1 MSAGAKTDALQASR
15 VETMYRVIEHLRT
28 RALYT
33 PGVFRVTANMTEVRD
48 LLRRCDEGSHTC
60 LAECDDNHMIAGLL
74 LEVLR
79 EMPTSLFDFEDF
91 LALQQPG
98 NFADVGKLVCSY
110 PAERREMVRQVVH
123 LLRSLHINKAANEV
137 NVTHL
142 VSIFSPVLCR
152 PPSGAFMSIR
162 HIKALPH
169 IQLAL
174 LTLINNYDL
183 VFRRQ
188 RAWSPQ
194 AEAESYHNQVVVLA
208 ITEELLD
215 DTVNAWFEE
224 DDGGVA
230 PPVQITGEPA
240 RWAHSLPSP
249 VKAQQQPAGAGAGV
263 GSGAGAGAG
272 VEAGSAGAR
281 EAQFH
286 LSDVDAFHLSDDEDG
301 AGGGRDTS
309 EEKAGGRAS
318 SPPSEAKHGG
328 SGGDGAGGSGGTGG
342 TDGDEDADGNGG
354 KAAEGS
360 TSASRGVSRS
370 AAQGLSLSISS
381 DAKTVNAPVS
391 PPTPWVASPN
401 DVAAASTRLE
411 IVEQTRRPSGALR
424 RKQVA
429 EYRKVRVQV
438 KRFEEQYK
446 AQHGVLPKG
455 KARAPAKE
463 LYNRYRH
470 LKQVVRDGS
479 ALHIQTVYRGFRVR
493 NARRSAAADDKGA
506 TPTPVSVRR
515 RGSGSSEVSVI
526 DRDAFGDSGGA
537 GTAGAGSAAES
548 VPSLKAAKSKLKKQ
562 LKQFDVDF
570 KAKHGRL
577 PSNEDKE
584 PIRHLYRRYAELK
597 DAIAELEA
605 EASLAKSGPAGG
617 GPSPSQDA
625 YRALRREKR
634 MLQLK
639 LKTYEDEFQRL
650 TGRKVR
656 YHKDIRPV
664 EAEYQRYKEVK
675 AAIQELGGKSGSPDN
690 SP

>member
-1 MSAGAKTDALQASR
+1 
-15 VETMYRVIEHLRT
+15 
-28 RALYT
+28 
-33 PGVFRVTANMTEVRD
+33 
-48 LLRRCDEGSHTC
+48 
-60 LAECDDNHMIAGLL
+60 
-74 LEVLR
+74 
-79 EMPTSLFDFEDF
+79 
-91 LALQQPG
+91 
-98 NFADVGKLVCSY
+98 
-110 PAERREMVRQVVH
+110 MVRQVVH

-183 VFRRQ
+183 VFRVRWGWALTVQHRSMAHPACGAPVGVVSSQRQ

-328 SGGDGAGGSGGTGG
+328 SGGDSAGGSGGTGG
-342 TDGDEDADGNGG
+342 TGGDEDADGNGG

-424 RKQVA
+424 RKQGA
-429 EYRKVRVQV
+429 EYRKVRCVARAGLGARYLGSVGWFVPCFTGRSHCHGCPTTPGVNSVQV

-493 NARRSAAADDKGA
+493 NARRSAAAGDKGA
-506 TPTPVSVRR
+506 TPTPTPVRR

-577 PSNEDKE
+577 V
-584 PIRHLYRRYAELK
+584 R
-597 DAIAELEA
+597 
-605 EASLAKSGPAGG
+605 ASRVLPLAPTTTLDHSHPCC
-617 GPSPSQDA
+617 
-625 YRALRREKR
+625 
-634 MLQLK
+634 
-639 LKTYEDEFQRL
+639 
-650 TGRKVR
+650 VC
-656 YHKDIRPV
+656 
-664 EAEYQRYKEVK
+664 
-675 AAIQELGGKSGSPDN
+675 AAIE
-690 SP
+690 

>member
-1 MSAGAKTDALQASR
+1 
-15 VETMYRVIEHLRT
+15 
-28 RALYT
+28 
-33 PGVFRVTANMTEVRD
+33 
-48 LLRRCDEGSHTC
+48 
-60 LAECDDNHMIAGLL
+60 
-74 LEVLR
+74 
-79 EMPTSLFDFEDF
+79 
-91 LALQQPG
+91 
-98 NFADVGKLVCSY
+98 
-110 PAERREMVRQVVH
+110 MVRQVVH

-183 VFRRQ
+183 VFRVRWGWALTVQHRSMAHPACGAPVDLVSSQRQ

-429 EYRKVRVQV
+429 EYRKVRCV
-438 KRFEEQYK
+438 
-446 AQHGVLPKG
+446 
-455 KARAPAKE
+455 ARAG
-463 LYNRYRH
+463 L
-470 LKQVVRDGS
+470 G
-479 ALHIQTVYRGFRVR
+479 
-493 NARRSAAADDKGA
+493 ARCLG
-506 TPTPVSVRR
+506 PV
-515 RGSGSSEVSVI
+515 GWFVS
-526 DRDAFGDSGGA
+526 
-537 GTAGAGSAAES
+537 
-548 VPSLKAAKSKLKKQ
+548 
-562 LKQFDVDF
+562 
-570 KAKHGRL
+570 
-577 PSNEDKE
+577 
-584 PIRHLYRRYAELK
+584 
-597 DAIAELEA
+597 
-605 EASLAKSGPAGG
+605 ASLAAHTAMVAQPPPCEQRASE
-617 GPSPSQDA
+617 
-625 YRALRREKR
+625 ALRGAVQGTARRAAQGKGPG
-634 MLQLK
+634 
-639 LKTYEDEFQRL
+639 
-650 TGRKVR
+650 TGEGVVQPLPPPKAGSPGR
-656 YHKDIRPV
+656 IRPPHPDRV
-664 EAEYQRYKEVK
+664 PWIPSAQRPPLRCRRRQGRHADAGVG
-675 AAIQELGGKSGSPDN
+675 AAAWLWLLRSFRYRPRRVWRQWWRRHCGCR
-690 SP
+690 